1 MAISA
6 PQIAILAPHI
16 AILAPQIAILSP
28 HIAIPAPLI
37 AIPAPQIALFWRR
50 RLELLC
56 KTYASCYS
64 LDFLRVSYFLVYSIL
79 YIYNVSE
86 SCRPDTDQALML

>member
-1 MAISA
+1 MAIPA

-28 HIAIPAPLI
+28 HIAIPAPLS

-56 KTYASCYS
+56 KNLRQLLQFRFSTG
-64 LDFLRVSYFLVYSIL
+64 FLFSGIQYPI
-79 YIYNVSE
+79 YI
-86 SCRPDTDQALML
+86 